1 MDKLT
6 LNIYDNDGNLVRV
19 AEGHVPRIKFGVVR
33 ALMEILNISD
43 SASTFDVLKNVYDAW
58 DKVTGLLGTM
68 FEDVTAEEWD
78 NVDVSDLVPLTLG
91 IMRHAMEKMN
101 GVPTDPKNSLGA

>member
-19 AEGHVPRIKFGVVR
+19 AEGVVR

-43 SASTFDVLKNVYDAW
+43 STSTFDVLKNVYDAW

>member
-6 LNIYDNDGNLVRV
+6 LNIYDENGNLVRV
-19 AEGHVPRIKFGVVR
+19 AEGHVPRIKF

-43 SASTFDVLKNVYDAW
+43 STSTFDVLKNVYDAW

>member
-6 LNIYDNDGNLVRV
+6 LSIYDSDGNLVRV

-43 SASTFDVLKNVYDAW
+43 STSTFDVLKNVYDAW
-58 DKVTGLLGTM
+58 DKVTELLGTV

-78 NVDVSDLVPLTLG
+78 NVDVSELVPLALG
-91 IMRHAMEKMN
+91 IMRHALKKMN